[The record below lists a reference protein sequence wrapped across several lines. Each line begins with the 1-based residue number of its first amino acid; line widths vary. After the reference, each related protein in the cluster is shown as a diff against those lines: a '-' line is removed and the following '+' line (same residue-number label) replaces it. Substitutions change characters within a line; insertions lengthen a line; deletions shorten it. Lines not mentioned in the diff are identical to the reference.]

1 MRPLNDVKADSGSFI
16 LAACAHEQLLAVRHI
31 AHDSALEGC
40 DLLHDERFAL
50 KTARIIRFT
59 THDAMVAQPL
69 KVA

>member
-16 LAACAHEQLLAVRHI
+16 LAACAHEQLLAVRL

-69 KVA
+69 KAA